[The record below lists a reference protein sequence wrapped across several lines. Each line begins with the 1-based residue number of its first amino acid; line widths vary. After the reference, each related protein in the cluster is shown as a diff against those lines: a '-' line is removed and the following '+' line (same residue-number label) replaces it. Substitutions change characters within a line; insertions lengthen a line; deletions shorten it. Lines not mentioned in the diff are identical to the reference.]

1 MHRLAKRWFACA
13 WIAVLAVLFNALAPV
28 VSHTL
33 SHNDDVAR
41 ADICSVM
48 GVAMTAMP
56 AMPGHAASDKLI
68 KGMTDCGYCAT
79 HAGSFG
85 LPPVAGLDLVLF
97 DTHDSLPFLFFHA
110 PHPLPVWTAPQSRAP
125 PFFA

>member
-1 MHRLAKRWFACA
+1 M
-13 WIAVLAVLFNALAPV
+13 AVLFNALAPT
-28 VSHTL
+28 VSHAL
-33 SHNDDVAR
+33 SRTDSAQ
-41 ADICSVM
+41 ADIC
-48 GVAMTAMP
+48 TATV
-56 AMPGHAASDKLI
+56 AMPGHAASDKLM

-85 LPPVAGLDLVLF
+85 LAPGALVALALL
-97 DTHDSLPFLFFHA
+97 DTHEARPFLFYHA